1 MGRPLWF
8 VSLLKRSFA
17 SRFVL
22 ARLTRA
28 PLVGQIVDRLLFRG
42 DDILYLP
49 RNRVVPVDEPV
60 EQPGEM
66 ALPSRVVEH
75 FVQEAGYHWIMDA
88 CICRDAADCLDYPV
102 DLGCLFLGEAVL
114 GINPRLG
121 RRVTKE
127 EALAHLRRCQDAG
140 LIHMVG
146 RNKLD
151 TVWLGVGPGHKL
163 MTICNCCPCCC
174 LWRMLPDLD
183 SQISDKVTRL
193 PSLTITV
200 NGDCLGCGTCTQ
212 GVCLVDAIH
221 MDNGRAHIGDAC
233 LGCGRCVEVCPQGAI
248 DIVIGD
254 DRFVERAI
262 QQLSPLVDLT

>member
-8 VSLLKRSFA
+8 VGLLKRSFA
-17 SRFVL
+17 SRFIL

-28 PLVGQIVDRLLFRG
+28 PFVGPIVDHWLFEG

-49 RNRVVPVDEPV
+49 RNQVIAVDEPV
-60 EQPGEM
+60 DQPGEM
-66 ALPSRVVEH
+66 ALPSSVAEH
-75 FVQEAGYHWIMDA
+75 FVRQASYHWIMDT
-88 CICRDAADCLDYPV
+88 CICREANGCQDYPI

-114 GINPRLG
+114 GINPQLG
-121 RRVTKE
+121 RLVSQE
-127 EALAHLRRCQDAG
+127 EALAHLRRSQEAG
-140 LIHMVG
+140 LVHMIG

-174 LWRMLPDLD
+174 LWRMLPDLNP
-183 SQISDKVTRL
+183 QIAAKVNRL
-193 PSLTITV
+193 PGVTLTVTER
-200 NGDCLGCGTCTQ
+200 CLGCGTCTE

-221 MDNGRAHIGDAC
+221 LRDGRAHISERC

-248 DIVIGD
+248 EIAIEE

-262 QQLSPLVDLT
+262 QRLSPLVDVS